1 MKIPDILNILSA
13 DEKLDRVDIHTKL
26 KIRNLHTKQ
35 QEPEPVGQQ
44 PPKLGY
50 GLGASELVSSRQ
62 SSFLLRRLASQ
73 SLTGVRGHRVSAKAL
88 LKDHRSNS
96 WCLL

>member
-1 MKIPDILNILSA
+1 MKIPGILLILSA

-35 QEPEPVGQQ
+35 EPEPVGQQ
-44 PPKLGY
+44 PLKLGY
-50 GLGASELVSSRQ
+50 GPGASELVSSRQ
-62 SSFLLRRLASQ
+62 SSFLLHCLASQ

-88 LKDHRSNS
+88 LEDHRSNS